1 MDKLTE
7 KECIDNYAK
16 ELKLPVM
23 RLELDAMIETAT
35 REEWNYCRLI
45 RELLDKEFENR
56 TEKRK
61 KQRI

>member
-35 REEWNYCRLI
+35 REEWNYYRLI
-45 RELLDKEFENR
+45 RELLEKEFENR